1 MLLEGGT
8 IHINDE
14 FNIGLERGESDSGT
28 ENEEDVV
35 ETSSG
40 EDNDFTGQRGELGEA
55 RFKQCLQK
63 SGLTSRSINNIKR
76 SWRGSWRRHACSLSS
91 FFEYWQQQRKAIE
104 QLAETEE
111 SYLIIVNYISMKLD
125 SEHTDASIIQSRT
138 SLSVL
143 VCRLAEL
150 QRAELDVTK
159 QHEGIIIIKIDLG
172 KGKSGDLEVTLSEV
186 SNDKVCPVKWWR
198 SWSDKRKLKNEWSQ
212 MQIWRNSNEEQNW
225 TCDQCS
231 KGIREIMR
239 AAGIEK
245 KQAVTSIRKA
255 SISAMI
261 KLGKSKQEI
270 DRWSRHSEAAAT
282 VRMNLCG

>member
-1 MLLEGGT
+1 
-8 IHINDE
+8 
-14 FNIGLERGESDSGT
+14 
-28 ENEEDVV
+28 
-35 ETSSG
+35 
-40 EDNDFTGQRGELGEA
+40 
-55 RFKQCLQK
+55 
-63 SGLTSRSINNIKR
+63 
-76 SWRGSWRRHACSLSS
+76 
-91 FFEYWQQQRKAIE
+91 
-104 QLAETEE
+104 
-111 SYLIIVNYISMKLD
+111 
-125 SEHTDASIIQSRT
+125 
-138 SLSVL
+138 

-159 QHEGIIIIKIDLG
+159 QQEGIIIIKTDLG
-172 KGKSGDLEVTLSEV
+172 KEKSGDLEVTLSEV

-198 SWSDKRKLKNEWSQ
+198 SWSDKRKLRNEWSQ

-245 KQAVTSIRKA
+245 KQTVTSIRKA

-261 KLGKSKQEI
+261 KLRKSKQEI

-282 VRMNLCG
+282 VRMFYDANNNTEIRNAIQKCTCEQMQNQKQNDKNQIKDVRIDA